1 MMEVE
6 DALLVAGGVGTGLTA
21 VGIALGLGLSCFS
34 TASIMV
40 GTCALPTVIG
50 IASACL
56 AIPSLSMLI
65 AGYKGVYF
73 NPAEGRTKNFVMC
86 GSVIISLG
94 TSLVFLTL
102 GYAALHMGLGSVYL
116 TEFSTVAA
124 LGIEAAVA
132 FSLASIL
139 FGVISKV
146 LTEGTEAQSLG
157 AGVAFGGVMGLF
169 LAASTVVG
177 PALSIAL
184 GVAGTNAVVLE
195 CLTSIAI
202 STPALIISYWVRS
215 EVKEMIIQ

>member
-1 MMEVE
+1 MEV
-6 DALLVAGGVGTGLTA
+6 DHALLVAGGVGTGLTA

-34 TASIMV
+34 TTSIMV
-40 GTCALPTVIG
+40 GTCVLPTVIG

-65 AGYKGVYF
+65 AGYKGVCFY
-73 NPAEGRTKNFVMC
+73 PVEGRTKNFVMR

-102 GYAALHMGLGSVYL
+102 GYAALHIGLGSVYL
-116 TEFSTVAA
+116 TKFSTVAA

-139 FGVISKV
+139 FGGVSKV
-146 LTEGTEAQSLG
+146 LAEGAEAQSLET
-157 AGVAFGGVMGLF
+157 GVVFGVMMGLF

-195 CLTSIAI
+195 CFISIAI
-202 STPALIISYWVRS
+202 SMPALIISYSVNQD
-215 EVKEMIIQ
+215 VKEMIIQ